1 LTTIRKI
8 TGDASAL
15 RDELRVYLNKKEG
28 EVSINSVTGHVVVK
42 GHHTAPIKTFL
53 EQRGM

>member
-1 LTTIRKI
+1 VRKI